1 MAVPAAKTVLGVS
14 RLEQV
19 IRNWRDASPDDVAL
33 IAGGTSIS
41 VGSIG
46 ERLDAFAAAIA
57 RRTAPAA
64 RIAVLSPNSADFAA
78 LLYAVPAVGR
88 VLVPLNI
95 RHAPREIAAQL
106 ARSRAA
112 LIFGTDAELDR
123 VMHDVDPSASG
134 TTDRIVSVSLDGT
147 NATIGLDDFL
157 AADPS
162 TEVTAHDLQRTHATP
177 TALPLRSKQP
187 DDVAWIIFTSGTT
200 GQPKGV
206 LLTHAGLLAGVATT
220 AAGRPLADDDVYLYP
235 FPLYHVSAYNVLH
248 AHLRRRPVVLLPR
261 FDAAT
266 LIDLVQ
272 CHRVTSM
279 SLAPT
284 MIRMLLDELAR
295 RPGVTLPSLRTIN
308 YGAAALPETLL
319 REAAGVLECGFAQG
333 YGMTEL
339 SGNAVFLSPAD
350 HVRGL
355 GGETRFLHA
364 AGYPGVGVRLR
375 LVNGSD
381 CEVATGETGEVT
393 VAGDQVCAG
402 YLDDPTAT
410 AATIVDGW
418 LHTGDLGVCDGDGLL
433 HIVDRAK
440 DVVVTGGENV
450 SSREVED
457 SLLSHAAIAQAAVIG
472 LPDDR
477 WGEAVTAVI
486 VLRAAPTE
494 GSPLGDNALE
504 TLRRHVGNQLAGY
517 KKPRRVEVVDSL
529 PVNAGGKIDKPA
541 LRRRFT

>member
-1 MAVPAAKTVLGVS
+1 MEVR

-19 IRNWRDASPDDVAL
+19 IRTWRDASPDDVAL
-33 IAGGTSIS
+33 IVDDTSIT
-41 VGSIG
+41 VGQFADTV
-46 ERLDAFAAAIA
+46 DAFAVQVAA
-57 RRTAPAA
+57 RTAPGE
-64 RIAVLSPNSADFAA
+64 RVAVLSPNSVEFVA
-78 LLYAVPAVGR
+78 LLYAVPAAGR

-95 RHAPREIAAQL
+95 RHTTAEIVAQL
-106 ARSRAA
+106 DRSHARV
-112 LIFGTDAELDR
+112 IFGTDAELGR
-123 VMHDVDPSASG
+123 VALDMDSSAAG
-134 TTDRIVSVSLDGT
+134 TPNRIVPVSLDG
-147 NATIGLDDFL
+147 NSAAFALEDFL
-157 AADPS
+157 AAEPS
-162 TEVTAHDLQRTHATP
+162 AEVPVRNAAPRAVP
-177 TALPLRSKQP
+177 GQP

-206 LLTHAGLLAGVATT
+206 LLTHAGLLAGVGTT

-272 CHRVTSM
+272 RHRVTSM

-284 MIRMLLDELAR
+284 MIRMLLDELTTQHGA
-295 RPGVTLPSLRTIN
+295 TLPSLRTIN
-308 YGAAALPETLL
+308 YGAAALPEALL
-319 REAAGVLECGFAQG
+319 REAVGILGCSFAQG

-350 HVRGL
+350 HRRGL
-355 GGETRFLHA
+355 DGETRFLHA

-375 LVNGSD
+375 LVDESGR
-381 CEVATGETGEVT
+381 EVASGEAGEVT
-393 VAGDQVCAG
+393 VAADQVCAG

-418 LHTGDLGVCDGDGLL
+418 LHTGDVGVCDDDGLL

-450 SSREVED
+450 SSQEVEAA
-457 SLLSHAAIAQAAVIG
+457 LLRHVAVAQAAVIG

-486 VLRAAPTE
+486 VVRDNPAARTAQAE
-494 GSPLGDNALE
+494 ASSLGDNPLE
-504 TLRRHVGNQLAGY
+504 TLRRHVGEFLAGY
-517 KKPRRVEVVDSL
+517 KKPRRVEIVDSL
-529 PVNAGGKIDKPA
+529 PINAGGKIDKQA
-541 LRRRFT
+541 LRKRFT